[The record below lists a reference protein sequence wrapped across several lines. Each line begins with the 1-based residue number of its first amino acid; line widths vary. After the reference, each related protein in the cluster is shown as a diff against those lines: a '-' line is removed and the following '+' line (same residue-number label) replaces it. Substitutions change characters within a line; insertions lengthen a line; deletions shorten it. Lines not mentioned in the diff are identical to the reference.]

1 MYHPRRDE
9 SEHRMGMLTFKGAA
23 VDALLV
29 GRILLVGSHL
39 DAVERAV
46 VLVTAVILA
55 VLDAA
60 MDTMV
65 HLCFVQH
72 HFHLNIICRRSDTI
86 IIGKS
91 RRAIHKSG
99 RFRYDITR

>member
-1 MYHPRRDE
+1 MYHPRRDDSKDRVMTLALE
-9 SEHRMGMLTFKGAA
+9 GAA
-23 VDALLV
+23 IDTLLV
-29 GRILLVGSHL
+29 GRILLVRSDL

-65 HLCFVQH
+65 FLCVVKH
-72 HFHLNIICRRSDTI
+72 HFHLC
-86 IIGKS
+86 
-91 RRAIHKSG
+91 
-99 RFRYDITR
+99 

>member
-9 SEHRMGMLTFKGAA
+9 SEHGVGIFALKGAA

-29 GRILLVGSHL
+29 GRVLLMRSDL
-39 DAVERAV
+39 DTVERAV

-55 VLDAA
+55 VLNAA

-72 HFHLNIICRRSDTI
+72 HFHLNINLSAIRPDYYRQITPRYAQKQTI
-86 IIGKS
+86 PI
-91 RRAIHKSG
+91 
-99 RFRYDITR
+99 

>member
-9 SEHRMGMLTFKGAA
+9 SEHGVGIFALKGAA

-29 GRILLVGSHL
+29 GRVLLMRS
-39 DAVERAV
+39 DPDTVERAV

-91 RRAIHKSG
+91 RRAMHKSG
-99 RFRYDITR
+99 

>member
-23 VDALLV
+23 VDALLI

-46 VLVTAVILA
+46 VLVAAVILA

-60 MDTMV
+60 MDTTVLLCFVKHHV
-65 HLCFVQH
+65 HLCYYCQDD
-72 HFHLNIICRRSDTI
+72 L
-86 IIGKS
+86 S
-91 RRAIHKSG
+91 RQ
-99 RFRYDITR
+99 